1 MTLLSDPA
9 DKKKDLLR
17 DIEAVLQRDPSRMF
31 SREEILN
38 LLAHDREG
46 EGQIDKLLAELEVS
60 SSLQE
65 NKNRISDVYAT
76 CRGGTVYYR
85 WNKQQQ

>member
-1 MTLLSDPA
+1 MTLSHSA
-9 DKKKDLLR
+9 DKKKKDLLR
-17 DIEAVLQRDPSRMF
+17 DIEDVLQRDPSRMF

-38 LLAHDREG
+38 LLADRESDG
-46 EGQIDKLLAELEVS
+46 EIDKLLAELEVS

-65 NKNRISDVYAT
+65 NKNKQSDVYAT

-85 WNKQQQ
+85 WNKHRQ